1 MLVLARKKYQTIV
14 IEGGIRITIVDIY
27 KDKVRLGIEAPSNI
41 QVNREEVYNKKVE
54 TGFIKEE
61 SNG

>member
-61 SNG
+61 NNG